1 MNLMKVDS
9 CIFPEDLLYDI
20 ENFVWADV
28 KATKVVTIGITM
40 LLSSISGRLSTIKL
54 KDVGTEIEKGKVLA
68 TIESNKY
75 FGVVRAP
82 FSGRIIEVNEFIRQ
96 KPKLVNDFPYS
107 YGWFVKME
115 PLSIDKY
122 LVNLQP
128 IEDCHDKVKVL
139 IKDLHIQCFV
149 AYPDYEMYEI
159 GVECAATLTKLDEL
173 ISKIEIGE
181 VIHLVSDDKTA
192 DLEMIRW
199 SQESGQSILETRP
212 EENLLHFIVKKIK

>member
-1 MNLMKVDS
+1 MKIDS
-9 CIFPEDLLYDI
+9 CMFPEGFLYDI
-20 ENFVWADV
+20 ENFVWVDV
-28 KATKVVTIGITM
+28 KATKVVTIGITT

-54 KDVGTEIEKGKVLA
+54 KDVGTEIEKGKALA

-82 FSGRIIEVNEFIRQ
+82 FSGRIIEINEFIRQ

-128 IEDCHDKVKVL
+128 IENCHDKIKAL
-139 IKDLHIQCFV
+139 IKDLHIRCFV

-173 ISKIEIGE
+173 ISKIKIGE

>member
-1 MNLMKVDS
+1 M
-9 CIFPEDLLYDI
+9 FPEGFLYDI
-20 ENFVWADV
+20 ENFVWVDV
-28 KATKVVTIGITM
+28 KATKVVTIGITT

-54 KDVGTEIEKGKVLA
+54 KDVGTEIEKGKALA

-82 FSGRIIEVNEFIRQ
+82 FSGRIIEINEFIRQ

-128 IEDCHDKVKVL
+128 IENCHDKIKAL
-139 IKDLHIQCFV
+139 IKDLHIRCFV

-173 ISKIEIGE
+173 ISKIKIGE

>member
-1 MNLMKVDS
+1 MNLMKIDN
-9 CIFPEDLLYDI
+9 CIFPEGLLYDI
-20 ENFVWADV
+20 ENFVWVDV
-28 KATKVVTIGITM
+28 KATKVVTIGITT

-54 KDVGTEIEKGKVLA
+54 KEVGTEIEKGKGLA

-82 FSGRIIEVNEFIRQ
+82 LTGRIIEVNEFIRR
-96 KPKLVNDFPYS
+96 KPKLVNEFPYS

-122 LVNLQP
+122 PVNLQP
-128 IEDCHDKVKVL
+128 IENCHDKVKSL
-139 IKDLHIQCFV
+139 INDLHIRCFV
-149 AYPDYEMYEI
+149 AYPDHEMYEI

-181 VIHLVSDDKTA
+181 IVHLVSDDKTA
-192 DLEMIRW
+192 DLEMVRW

-212 EENLLHFIVKKIK
+212 EENLLHFIVKKVK

>member
-1 MNLMKVDS
+1 MNLMKIDN

-20 ENFVWADV
+20 ENFVWVDV
-28 KATKVVTIGITM
+28 KATKVVTIGITT

-54 KDVGTEIEKGKVLA
+54 KEVGTEIEKGKGLA

-82 FSGRIIEVNEFIRQ
+82 LTGRIIEVNEFIRR
-96 KPKLVNDFPYS
+96 KPKLVNEFPYS

-122 LVNLQP
+122 PVNLQP
-128 IEDCHDKVKVL
+128 IENCHDKVKSL
-139 IKDLHIQCFV
+139 INDLHIRCFV

-181 VIHLVSDDKTA
+181 IVHLVSDDKTA
-192 DLEMIRW
+192 DLEMVRW

-212 EENLLHFIVKKIK
+212 EENLLHFIVKKVK

>member
-1 MNLMKVDS
+1 MNLMKIDN
-9 CIFPEDLLYDI
+9 CIFPEGLLYDI
-20 ENFVWADV
+20 ENFVWVDV
-28 KATKVVTIGITM
+28 KATKVVTIGITT

-54 KDVGTEIEKGKVLA
+54 KEVGTEIEKGKGLA

-82 FSGRIIEVNEFIRQ
+82 LTGRIIEVNEFIRR
-96 KPKLVNDFPYS
+96 KPKLVNEFPYS

-115 PLSIDKY
+115 PLSRDKY
-122 LVNLQP
+122 PVNLQP
-128 IEDCHDKVKVL
+128 IENCHDKVKSL
-139 IKDLHIQCFV
+139 INDLHIRCFV

-181 VIHLVSDDKTA
+181 IVHLVSDDKTA
-192 DLEMIRW
+192 DLEMVRW

-212 EENLLHFIVKKIK
+212 EENLLHFIVKKVK

>member
-1 MNLMKVDS
+1 MKIDN
-9 CIFPEDLLYDI
+9 CIFPEGLLYDI
-20 ENFVWADV
+20 ENFVWVDV
-28 KATKVVTIGITM
+28 KATKVVTIGITT

-54 KDVGTEIEKGKVLA
+54 KEVGTEIEKGKGLA

-82 FSGRIIEVNEFIRQ
+82 LTGRIIEVNEFIRR
-96 KPKLVNDFPYS
+96 KPKLVNEFPYS

-122 LVNLQP
+122 PVNLQP
-128 IEDCHDKVKVL
+128 IENCHDKVKSL
-139 IKDLHIQCFV
+139 INDLHIRCFV

-181 VIHLVSDDKTA
+181 IVHLVSDDKTA
-192 DLEMIRW
+192 DLEMVRW

-212 EENLLHFIVKKIK
+212 EENLLHFIVKKVK

>member
-1 MNLMKVDS
+1 MNLMKIDS
-9 CIFPEDLLYDI
+9 CMFPEGLLYDI

-28 KATKVVTIGITM
+28 KATKVVTIGITT

-54 KDVGTEIEKGKVLA
+54 KDVGTKIEKGKGLA

-82 FSGRIIEVNEFIRQ
+82 FTGRIVEVNEFIRQ

-107 YGWFVKME
+107 YGWFVKMD

-128 IEDCHDKVKVL
+128 IENCHDKIKTL
-139 IKDLHIQCFV
+139 IKDLHIRCFV

-212 EENLLHFIVKKIK
+212 EENLLHFIVKKVK

>member
-28 KATKVVTIGITM
+28 KATKVVTIGITT

-54 KDVGTEIEKGKVLA
+54 KEVGTEVEKGKVLA

-82 FSGRIIEVNEFIRQ
+82 FSGKIIEVNDFIRQ

-128 IEDCHDKVKVL
+128 IEDCHDKVKAL

>member
-1 MNLMKVDS
+1 MKIDN
-9 CIFPEDLLYDI
+9 CIFPEGLLYDI
-20 ENFVWADV
+20 ENFVWVDV
-28 KATKVVTIGITM
+28 KATKVVTIGITT

-54 KDVGTEIEKGKVLA
+54 KEVGTEIEKGKGLA

-82 FSGRIIEVNEFIRQ
+82 LTGRIIEVNEFIRR

-115 PLSIDKY
+115 PLSINKY
-122 LVNLQP
+122 PVNLQP
-128 IEDCHDKVKVL
+128 IENCHDKVKSL
-139 IKDLHIQCFV
+139 INDLHIRCFV

-173 ISKIEIGE
+173 ISKIEIGD

-199 SQESGQSILETRP
+199 SQERGQSILESRP
-212 EENLLHFIVKKIK
+212 EENLLHFIVKKVK

>member
-1 MNLMKVDS
+1 MKIDN
-9 CIFPEDLLYDI
+9 CIFPEGLLYDI
-20 ENFVWADV
+20 ENFVWVDV
-28 KATKVVTIGITM
+28 KATKVVTIGITT

-54 KDVGTEIEKGKVLA
+54 KEVGTEIEKGKGLA

-82 FSGRIIEVNEFIRQ
+82 LTGRIIEVNEFIRR
-96 KPKLVNDFPYS
+96 KPKLVNEFPYS

-115 PLSIDKY
+115 PLSRDKY
-122 LVNLQP
+122 PVNLQP
-128 IEDCHDKVKVL
+128 IENCHDKVKSL
-139 IKDLHIQCFV
+139 INDLHIRCFV

-181 VIHLVSDDKTA
+181 IVHLVSDDKTA
-192 DLEMIRW
+192 DLEMVRW

-212 EENLLHFIVKKIK
+212 EENLLHFIVKKVK

>member
-1 MNLMKVDS
+1 MKIDN
-9 CIFPEDLLYDI
+9 CIFPEGLLYDI
-20 ENFVWADV
+20 ENFVWVDV
-28 KATKVVTIGITM
+28 KATKVVTIGITT

-54 KDVGTEIEKGKVLA
+54 KEVGTEIEKGKGLA

-82 FSGRIIEVNEFIRQ
+82 LTGRIIEVNEFIRR

-115 PLSIDKY
+115 PLSINKY
-122 LVNLQP
+122 PVNLQP
-128 IEDCHDKVKVL
+128 IENCHDKVKSL
-139 IKDLHIQCFV
+139 INDLHIRCFV

-181 VIHLVSDDKTA
+181 IVHLVSDDKTA

-212 EENLLHFIVKKIK
+212 EENLLHFIVKKVK

>member
-1 MNLMKVDS
+1 MNLMKIDN
-9 CIFPEDLLYDI
+9 CIFPEGLLYDI
-20 ENFVWADV
+20 ENFVWVDV
-28 KATKVVTIGITM
+28 KATKVVTIGITT

-54 KDVGTEIEKGKVLA
+54 KEVGTEIEKGKGLA

-82 FSGRIIEVNEFIRQ
+82 LTGRIIEVNEFIRR
-96 KPKLVNDFPYS
+96 KPKLVNEFPYS

-122 LVNLQP
+122 PVNLQP
-128 IEDCHDKVKVL
+128 IENCHDKVKSL
-139 IKDLHIQCFV
+139 INDLHIRCFV

-181 VIHLVSDDKTA
+181 IVHLVSDDKTA
-192 DLEMIRW
+192 DLEMVRW

-212 EENLLHFIVKKIK
+212 EENLLHFIVKKVK

>member
-1 MNLMKVDS
+1 MTLMKIDS
-9 CIFPEDLLYDI
+9 CIFPEGFLYDI

-28 KATKVVTIGITM
+28 KATKVVTIGITA

-54 KDVGTEIEKGKVLA
+54 KDVGTKIEKGKGLA

-82 FSGRIIEVNEFIRQ
+82 FTGRIVEVNEFIRQ

-107 YGWFVKME
+107 SGWFVKME

-122 LVNLQP
+122 LVNMQP
-128 IEDCHDKVKVL
+128 IENCHDKVKAL
-139 IKDLHIQCFV
+139 INDLHIRCFV

-181 VIHLVSDDKTA
+181 IIHLVSDDKTA

-212 EENLLHFIVKKIK
+212 EENLLHFIVKKVK

>member
-1 MNLMKVDS
+1 MKIDS
-9 CIFPEDLLYDI
+9 CMFPEGFLYDI
-20 ENFVWADV
+20 ENFVWVDV
-28 KATKVVTIGITM
+28 KATKVVTIGITT

-54 KDVGTEIEKGKVLA
+54 KDVGTEIEKGKALA

-82 FSGRIIEVNEFIRQ
+82 FSGRIIEINEFIRQ

-128 IEDCHDKVKVL
+128 IENCHDQIKTL
-139 IKDLHIQCFV
+139 IKDLHIRCFV

-173 ISKIEIGE
+173 ISKIKIGE

>member
-1 MNLMKVDS
+1 MKVDS

-28 KATKVVTIGITM
+28 KATKVVTIGITT

-54 KDVGTEIEKGKVLA
+54 KDVGTEIEKEKVLA

-82 FSGRIIEVNEFIRQ
+82 FSGRVIEVNEFIRQ

-128 IEDCHDKVKVL
+128 IEDCHDKVKAL

-181 VIHLVSDDKTA
+181 VIHLVSDDITA

>member
-68 TIESNKY
+68 TIESDKY

-82 FSGRIIEVNEFIRQ
+82 FSGRIVEVNEFIRQ

>member
-1 MNLMKVDS
+1 MNLMKIDN
-9 CIFPEDLLYDI
+9 CIFPEGLLYDI
-20 ENFVWADV
+20 ENFVWVDV
-28 KATKVVTIGITM
+28 KATKVVTIGITT

-54 KDVGTEIEKGKVLA
+54 KEVGTEIEKGKGLA

-82 FSGRIIEVNEFIRQ
+82 LTGRIIEVNEFIRR

-115 PLSIDKY
+115 PLSINKY
-122 LVNLQP
+122 PVNLQP
-128 IEDCHDKVKVL
+128 IENCHDKVKSL
-139 IKDLHIQCFV
+139 INDLHIRCFV

-181 VIHLVSDDKTA
+181 IVHLVSDDKTA
-192 DLEMIRW
+192 DLEMVRW

-212 EENLLHFIVKKIK
+212 EENLLHFIVKKVK

>member
-1 MNLMKVDS
+1 MKIDN
-9 CIFPEDLLYDI
+9 CIFPEGLLYDI
-20 ENFVWADV
+20 ENFVWVDV
-28 KATKVVTIGITM
+28 KATKVVTIGITT

-54 KDVGTEIEKGKVLA
+54 KEVGTEIEKGKGLA

-82 FSGRIIEVNEFIRQ
+82 LTGRIIEVNEFIRR

-122 LVNLQP
+122 PVNLQP
-128 IEDCHDKVKVL
+128 IENCHHKVKAL
-139 IKDLHIQCFV
+139 INDLHIRCFV

-181 VIHLVSDDKTA
+181 IVHLVSDDKTA

-212 EENLLHFIVKKIK
+212 EENLLHFIVKKVK

>member
-1 MNLMKVDS
+1 MKIDS
-9 CIFPEDLLYDI
+9 CIFPEGLLYDI

-28 KATKVVTIGITM
+28 KATKVVTIGITT

-54 KDVGTEIEKGKVLA
+54 KDVGTEIEKGKGLA

-82 FSGRIIEVNEFIRQ
+82 FTGRIVEVNEFIRQ

-128 IEDCHDKVKVL
+128 IENCHDKVKAL
-139 IKDLHIQCFV
+139 INELHIQCFV

-181 VIHLVSDDKTA
+181 IIHLVSDDKTA

-199 SQESGQSILETRP
+199 SQESGQSILEVRP
-212 EENLLHFIVKKIK
+212 EENLLHFIVKKVK

>member
-1 MNLMKVDS
+1 MKIDS
-9 CIFPEDLLYDI
+9 CMFPEGFLYDI
-20 ENFVWADV
+20 ENFVWVDV
-28 KATKVVTIGITM
+28 KATKVVTIGITT

-54 KDVGTEIEKGKVLA
+54 KDVGTEIEKGKALA

-82 FSGRIIEVNEFIRQ
+82 FSGRIIEINEFIRQ

-128 IEDCHDKVKVL
+128 IENCHDKIKTL
-139 IKDLHIQCFV
+139 IKDLHIRCFV

-173 ISKIEIGE
+173 ISKIKIGE

>member
-1 MNLMKVDS
+1 MKVDS

>member
-82 FSGRIIEVNEFIRQ
+82 FSGRIVEVNEFIRQ

>member
-82 FSGRIIEVNEFIRQ
+82 FSGRIVEVNEFIRQ

-192 DLEMIRW
+192 DLEMVRW

-212 EENLLHFIVKKIK
+212 EENLLHFIVKKVK

>member
-1 MNLMKVDS
+1 MKIDS
-9 CIFPEDLLYDI
+9 CMFPEGFLYDI
-20 ENFVWADV
+20 ENFVWVDV
-28 KATKVVTIGITM
+28 KATKVVTIGITT

-54 KDVGTEIEKGKVLA
+54 KDVGTEIEKGKALA

-82 FSGRIIEVNEFIRQ
+82 FSGRIIEINEFIRQ

-115 PLSIDKY
+115 PLSIDTY

-128 IEDCHDKVKVL
+128 IENCHDKIKAL
-139 IKDLHIQCFV
+139 IKDLHIRCFV

-173 ISKIEIGE
+173 ISKIKIGE

>member
-28 KATKVVTIGITM
+28 KATKVVTIGITT

-54 KDVGTEIEKGKVLA
+54 KDVGTEIEKEKVLA

-128 IEDCHDKVKVL
+128 IEDCHDKVKAL